1 MGLKS
6 LAKLFNFV
14 VCSLCQSSPSLT
26 ILAPL
31 WFIIISLV
39 FFHPCKALFSGFF
52 QFKGK
57 FVDGENI
64 SKSRDIAPLTNTV
77 TAFAQSQN
85 KTSNYAY

>member
-39 FFHPCKALFSGFF
+39 FFHLCKALFSGFF

-85 KTSNYAY
+85 KTSNYTY